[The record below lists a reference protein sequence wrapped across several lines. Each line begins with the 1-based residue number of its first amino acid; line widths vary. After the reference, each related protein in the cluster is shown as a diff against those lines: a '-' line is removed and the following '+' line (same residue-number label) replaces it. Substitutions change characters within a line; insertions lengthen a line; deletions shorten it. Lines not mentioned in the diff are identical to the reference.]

1 MQVPVELQDV
11 TARLV
16 NLVHKDLVDSLDQMA
31 ILVTPAHQVNQV
43 PKLITFPLIK
53 IP

>member
-1 MQVPVELQDV
+1 MELQDA
-11 TARLV
+11 TAQLV
-16 NLVHKDLVDSLDQMA
+16 NLVHKDPVDSLDQMA
-31 ILVTPAHQVNQV
+31 IPVTPAYQVNQV